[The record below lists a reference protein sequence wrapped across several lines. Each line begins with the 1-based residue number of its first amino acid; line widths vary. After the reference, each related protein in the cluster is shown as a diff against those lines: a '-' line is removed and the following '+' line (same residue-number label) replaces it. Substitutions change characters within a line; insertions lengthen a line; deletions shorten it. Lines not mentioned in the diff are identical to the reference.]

1 MAISRHFVT
10 TVALLATLL
19 CVAYPEQASSRNE
32 RRGTED
38 RELVF
43 PKATRDV
50 AEGRVSSRMQRQIN
64 AMITALNDNE
74 DPAKAREIADEVLAN
89 DRASAFEKAIAAQV
103 AGNAA
108 AELDDY
114 QGSIGYLERAI
125 KENALDNEAHYST
138 MQNLAVSY
146 LNEERIEDA
155 VTLLNRL
162 IEETQTENADVHYA
176 LAGAYLQNEQ
186 YAEGIDALNK
196 AIGFASPP
204 KKEWRQLL
212 MSAYLEADRPQ
223 DAATVGEGLLA
234 ESREDKRFLMT
245 LASAYLDLDQ
255 DVKAIA
261 LLEDARSRGL
271 LTEKRDY
278 QTLFSLYFNAEGRER
293 DVVAVIEEGLAKG
306 VLERDLQTMT
316 ALGQAAYFSEDM
328 VKALA
333 AYKEAAALDPK
344 GDSALNY
351 AKVLSGEAQDAA
363 ALDAAKMA
371 LAKGVAKPGE
381 AWMVIAR
388 AYSELDN
395 TPALRS
401 ALQEAA
407 KFPETRDQATRMLQQ
422 LR

>member
-1 MAISRHFVT
+1 
-10 TVALLATLL
+10 
-19 CVAYPEQASSRNE
+19 
-32 RRGTED
+32 
-38 RELVF
+38 
-43 PKATRDV
+43 
-50 AEGRVSSRMQRQIN
+50 MQRQIN